1 MKIKKYKT
9 INSIKK
15 YLKKDNNLKKYK
27 KLFKNKQIR
36 FLFTKISVIFDSS
49 ISQKHLANI
58 ELSLLYNPTKE
69 NFVLLLERLS
79 KTFDN
84 KFHKLKWESLAVCF
98 WYAFQ
103 NSLFYNKN
111 KKIDCEYTFDNF
123 IELNNIKR
131 DAFSKWLKSFYN
143 LKNIDFNNYVVQV
156 LENII

>member
-1 MKIKKYKT
+1 MKRKKRKT

-15 YLKKDNNLKKYK
+15 YLKKDSNLKKYK
-27 KLFKNKQIR
+27 KIFKNKQMR

-69 NFVLLLERLS
+69 NFILLLERLS

-84 KFHKLKWESLAVCF
+84 KFHKLKWESLAICF
-98 WYAFQ
+98 WYTFQ
-103 NSLFYNKN
+103 NSLFYNKKVN
-111 KKIDCEYTFDNF
+111 SEYTFDNF
-123 IELNNIKR
+123 VTLNNIKR
-131 DAFSKWLKSFYN
+131 SAFSQWLKSFYN

-156 LENII
+156 LEIII

>member
-1 MKIKKYKT
+1 MKRKKRKT

-15 YLKKDNNLKKYK
+15 YLKKDSNLKKYK
-27 KLFKNKQIR
+27 KIFKNKQMR

-69 NFVLLLERLS
+69 NFILLLERLA

-84 KFHKLKWESLAVCF
+84 KFHKLKWESLAICF
-98 WYAFQ
+98 WYTFQ
-103 NSLFYNKN
+103 NSLFYNKKVN
-111 KKIDCEYTFDNF
+111 SEYTFDNF
-123 IELNNIKR
+123 VTLNNIKR
-131 DAFSKWLKSFYN
+131 NAFSQWLKSFYN